1 MYLTGFA
8 MKDAIDAAGIPQ
20 STWRFAVVFDDPADT
35 SVSRTGYATKLDKP
49 IISRSPYIQNCSILS
64 FLGGNGILVDGAKV
78 QSPNTPIIKE
88 EVELNAD
95 NVQPEQGKSMVAAYV
110 TMVSFGGI
118 GWRVINDGYSQ
129 VVSVSRSSVDMVH
142 LHSLVVTY
150 PSPTLQ
156 PTSDST
162 SKGDRILQKLFRF
175 R

>member
-20 STWRFAVVFDDPADT
+20 STWRFAVAFDDPADT

-95 NVQPEQGKSMVAAYV
+95 SVQPEQGKSMVA
-110 TMVSFGGI
+110 
-118 GWRVINDGYSQ
+118 VIYHGFLRWYW
-129 VVSVSRSSVDMVH
+129 
-142 LHSLVVTY
+142 LACY
-150 PSPTLQ
+150 
-156 PTSDST
+156 
-162 SKGDRILQKLFRF
+162 
-175 R
+175 

>member
-20 STWRFAVVFDDPADT
+20 STWRFAVAFDDPADT

-95 NVQPEQGKSMVAAYV
+95 NVQPEQGKSMVAAFSPWFPSV
-110 TMVSFGGI
+110 VLVGVLSTMVIHRLFL
-118 GWRVINDGYSQ
+118 
-129 VVSVSRSSVDMVH
+129 VSRSSVDMVH

-150 PSPTLQ
+150 PLPTLQ

-162 SKGDRILQKLFRF
+162 L
-175 R
+175 